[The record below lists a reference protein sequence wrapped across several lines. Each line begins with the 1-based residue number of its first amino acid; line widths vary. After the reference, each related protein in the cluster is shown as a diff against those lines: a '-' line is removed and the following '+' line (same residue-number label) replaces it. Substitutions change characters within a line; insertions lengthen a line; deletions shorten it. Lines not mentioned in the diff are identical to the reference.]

1 MTILLNNTIPS
12 FRNRPDFQREHVM
25 TWEMFLR
32 YAAWPLCCRDDQCLC
47 VVRRVTEA
55 DNYLGLTRP
64 LHATCNLCTN
74 LYNAV
79 IHMETYHHDSR
90 SMPTSVF
97 MMMMTSASV
106 QDPPAGGGA
115 AAAGAGVPHE

>member
-1 MTILLNNTIPS
+1 MITSVCVT
-12 FRNRPDFQREHVM
+12 
-25 TWEMFLR
+25 
-32 YAAWPLCCRDDQCLC
+32 C
-47 VVRRVTEA
+47 VVRKVTEA

-90 SMPTSVF
+90 YQHQCS
-97 MMMMTSASV
+97 
-106 QDPPAGGGA
+106 
-115 AAAGAGVPHE
+115 

>member
-1 MTILLNNTIPS
+1 MTTLLSNTIPIL
-12 FRNRPDFQREHVM
+12 RNRPDFQREHVM

-32 YAAWPLCCRDDQCLC
+32 YGAWPLCCHDDQCLG
-47 VVRRVTEA
+47 VVRKVTEA

-90 SMPTSVF
+90 C
-97 MMMMTSASV
+97 
-106 QDPPAGGGA
+106 QPAPMLALSSSSSTNLVGCIS
-115 AAAGAGVPHE
+115 

>member
-1 MTILLNNTIPS
+1 MTTLINNTIPNL
-12 FRNRPDFQREHVM
+12 RNRPDFQREHVM

-32 YAAWPLCCRDDQCLC
+32 YGAWPLCCHDDQCLG
-47 VVRRVTEA
+47 VVRKVTEA

-90 SMPTSVF
+90 CQPTSVLAL
-97 MMMMTSASV
+97 SS
-106 QDPPAGGGA
+106 
-115 AAAGAGVPHE
+115 

>member
-1 MTILLNNTIPS
+1 M
-12 FRNRPDFQREHVM
+12 
-25 TWEMFLR
+25 
-32 YAAWPLCCRDDQCLC
+32 CLC
-47 VVRRVTEA
+47 VVRKVTEA

-97 MMMMTSASV
+97 MMMLTSASA
-106 QDPPAGGGA
+106 QDHPAGGWA
-115 AAAGAGVPHE
+115 EPAGPGVPYE

>member
-1 MTILLNNTIPS
+1 MVPVIMTSVCVT
-12 FRNRPDFQREHVM
+12 
-25 TWEMFLR
+25 
-32 YAAWPLCCRDDQCLC
+32 C
-47 VVRRVTEA
+47 VVRKVTEA

-90 SMPTSVF
+90 CQPTSVF
-97 MMMMTSASV
+97 MIMVTSASA

-115 AAAGAGVPHE
+115 EPAGACVPHE

>member
-1 MTILLNNTIPS
+1 MKTLINNTITS

-25 TWEMFLR
+25 TWEMFLK
-32 YAAWPLCCRDDQCLC
+32 YAYGPSHDDQCLG

-74 LYNAV
+74 IYNAV

-90 SMPTSVF
+90 WQPTSVL
-97 MMMMTSASV
+97 MIMVTSASV

-115 AAAGAGVPHE
+115 EPAGAGVPYE